1 MKKQSESEKVYVVS
15 VHRPRSPKTGRRG
28 FSIKIET
35 WFKGPVMEAVW
46 YWANEYIT
54 NRVMKSYAKAV
65 SSKKSSIKIAEFRA
79 IPGDQ
84 LKRLQAAEKAMITRR
99 RREAGKKAAATR
111 KKKRELM
118 GLMVPRYDLIVNKK

>member
-1 MKKQSESEKVYVVS
+1 MENTVSNRVYVVS

-28 FSIKIET
+28 FSIKIED
-35 WFKGPVMEAVW
+35 WFEGPVMEVW
-46 YWANEYIT
+46 SWANEYIT
-54 NRVMKSYAKAV
+54 NRVMKSYGKAI
-65 SSKKSSIKIAEFRA
+65 SSKKSSIKIAVLRA
-79 IPGDQ
+79 IAGDQ